1 MFLGGCALLVITL
14 LWYRQV
20 MPAAEAREEDRLA
33 EQFIALKQQLSAM
46 GEPIVL
52 KGASGVAVLL
62 VAAAGLVVSGQVAFM
77 DPATD
82 TIVMFACF
90 VFGAAILALFVGP
103 DVGKPPLTIR
113 WDGLS
118 MPVYGFLRWDEIDS
132 IGLQSH
138 TYRGVTTHSLDL
150 YVPQLKERESKL
162 HPLLRVSRYLLA
174 RRSPNFILVHLK
186 FTKLPATLVYQL
198 CYDVWK
204 ARTGRARA
212 WTATMSE
219 EEIERARRS
228 EAQFEGLK
236 RLESEADLA
245 KERKLLDEVNKH
257 FDDPSMRQRAGQRLS
272 PETIARTQAL
282 IFDLGR
288 LGSGDPAARHRLV
301 EKHANA
307 YARDRGTTIAIVVV
321 VLVALVVTALTLTS

>member
-1 MFLGGCALLVITL
+1 
-14 LWYRQV
+14 
-20 MPAAEAREEDRLA
+20 
-33 EQFIALKQQLSAM
+33 
-46 GEPIVL
+46 
-52 KGASGVAVLL
+52 
-62 VAAAGLVVSGQVAFM
+62 M
-77 DPATD
+77 DPTAD

-90 VFGAAILALFVGP
+90 VFGVAILALFLGP
-103 DVGKPPLTIR
+103 GVGKPPLTIR
-113 WDGLS
+113 WDGLT

-138 TYRGVTTHSLDL
+138 TYRGVTTHSIEL

-186 FTKLPATLVYQL
+186 FTKFPAPLVYQL
-198 CYDVWK
+198 CYDLWR
-204 ARTGRARA
+204 ARTGKARA
-212 WTATMSE
+212 WTSSMSE

-245 KERKLLDEVNKH
+245 KERKLLDEVSKH
-257 FDDPSMRQRAGQRLS
+257 FDDSSLQERAGQRLS

-282 IFDLGR
+282 ISDLGR
-288 LGSGDPAARHRLV
+288 LGPWDPAARRRLI
-301 EKHANA
+301 EKHTNA
-307 YARDRGTTIAIVVV
+307 YARERGTTIAIIAV
-321 VLVALVVTALTLTS
+321 VLVALVVTALTLTT